1 VTIRAVWLP
10 SLELA
15 LANLFYSLAHI
26 RFQPGIVQEAQGRS
40 AETAV
45 SPHYNYQSTVYKSL
59 KHLFFKLEIQK
70 LGSAKYTF

>member
-45 SPHYNYQSTVYKSL
+45 SIYSL
-59 KHLFFKLEIQK
+59 QIVKAFIF
-70 LGSAKYTF
+70 